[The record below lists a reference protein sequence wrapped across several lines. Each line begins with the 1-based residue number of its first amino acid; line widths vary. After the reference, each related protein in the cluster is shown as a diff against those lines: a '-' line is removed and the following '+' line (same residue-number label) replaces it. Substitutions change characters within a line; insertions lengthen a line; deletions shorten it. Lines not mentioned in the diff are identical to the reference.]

1 MTFAEYRDENEQLFA
16 EWKRREQELL
26 SLRRKFREIE
36 EAAQEPLLREMT
48 KLCNLMDDLDIAWEN
63 QKKGIKK

>member
-1 MTFAEYRDENEQLFA
+1 MTFTEYREENERLFA

-48 KLCNLMDDLDIAWEN
+48 KLCSLMDDLDIAWEN

>member
-1 MTFAEYRDENEQLFA
+1 MTFDEYRMENERLFM

-26 SLRRKFREIE
+26 SLRRKFKELE
-36 EAAQEPLLREMT
+36 ESAQEPLLREMT
-48 KLCNLMDDLDIAWEN
+48 KLCNAMDDLDIAWEN

>member
-1 MTFAEYRDENEQLFA
+1 MTFAEYRDENERLFA
-16 EWKRREQELL
+16 EWKCREQELL
-26 SLRRKFREIE
+26 SLRRKFRELQ